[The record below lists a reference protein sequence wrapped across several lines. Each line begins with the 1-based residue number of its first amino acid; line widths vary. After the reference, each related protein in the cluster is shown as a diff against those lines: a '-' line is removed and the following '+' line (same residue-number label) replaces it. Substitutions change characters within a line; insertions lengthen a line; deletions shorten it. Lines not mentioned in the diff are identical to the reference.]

1 MSIGG
6 SKVAGRG
13 AQPLLIVTGLLRE
26 ARIVAGPGTTVICSS
41 SDPHQLRAKLAVFN
55 PSTVRGI
62 VSFGVA
68 GGLCPSLRPGDVV
81 VANEVIARQGRW
93 SASATFSAE
102 LADSIGAGRR
112 RVLEGGLAGVDSVV
126 RNRQDKAALRAA
138 TSAVAVDME
147 SHIAADYAS
156 AIGLPFAA
164 LRVVSD
170 PAHRNL
176 PELVVDA
183 LTGNGEIDAWKV
195 ARGLARQPQAIPAL
209 LRTAHDF
216 NQALAALRGCRGL
229 LLGRRESLIAANF

>member
-1 MSIGG
+1 MSIGA

-26 ARIVAGPGTTVICSS
+26 ARIVAGPGITVICSS

-81 VANEVIARQGRW
+81 IANEVIARRGRW
-93 SASATFSAE
+93 SASEAFSSE
-102 LADSIGAGRR
+102 LANSIDTGSRKI
-112 RVLEGGLAGVDSVV
+112 VSGGLAGVDQVV
-126 RNRQDKAALRAA
+126 RNRHDKAALRAA

-147 SHIAADYAS
+147 SHIAADYAA
-156 AIGLPFAA
+156 AIDLPFAA

-183 LTGNGEIDAWKV
+183 LTRNGEVDIWKIV
-195 ARGLARQPQAIPAL
+195 RGIARRPQAIPAL
-209 LRTAHDF
+209 MQTARDF
-216 NQALAALRGCRGL
+216 NQALAALRGCGGL
-229 LLGRRESLIAANF
+229 LLGGGESLVAADL